1 MPFSIIFAP
10 RSCKIFA
17 DVAKLADASDL
28 GSDAA
33 RHGGSIPFIRTLSA
47 LIVGGSNRIFQII
60 TNKVPL
66 LGAGFMATVTR
77 ENIGL
82 LNDKIIVQVSKEDYI
97 SSFEKSLK
105 GYAKTA
111 SIAGFRKGM
120 VPSGVVKKMYGQSVF
135 ADEVIKSVEKELQ
148 DYVEKEQ
155 LDIFAQPLPLPVEE
169 RMLDMNNPGDYD
181 FAFEIGLRP
190 KIEIN
195 VAEIKVSKFKVK
207 VTDEMISDEIN
218 RLKTRHGKLV
228 DREKISNDEE
238 LINVTFRLS
247 DAEGNL
253 DEKGIEKQNSL
264 LVKYFTADTK
274 ALLMGKEVKN
284 TIVIQLNKAF
294 DEKEREWLLQDLGLD
309 KNSAL
314 DGDKYFNL
322 LITKIGFVEKAE
334 MVEVF
339 YNTVFPGRGI
349 INEEEFKNAVK
360 VDIENHFENQS
371 RNQLQDQIYHHLIDH
386 TNIDFPEGFL
396 KRWIQMGG
404 EKPLT
409 AEDAEVEYPKFANS
423 LKWSLISTKLL
434 EKNEIIVAP
443 EEIKQFALNQVSGY
457 MGIQNFEEAP
467 WLEEYANKMM
477 QDKKFVENT
486 YMQIQTNKLF
496 HQLET
501 EVIITE
507 EEISAEDLA
516 SKMHH
521 HHH

>member
-1 MPFSIIFAP
+1 M
-10 RSCKIFA
+10 
-17 DVAKLADASDL
+17 
-28 GSDAA
+28 
-33 RHGGSIPFIRTLSA
+33 
-47 LIVGGSNRIFQII
+47 
-60 TNKVPL
+60 
-66 LGAGFMATVTR
+66 
-77 ENIGL
+77 
-82 LNDKIIVQVSKEDYI
+82 
-97 SSFEKSLK
+97 
-105 GYAKTA
+105 
-111 SIAGFRKGM
+111 
-120 VPSGVVKKMYGQSVF
+120 
-135 ADEVIKSVEKELQ
+135 
-148 DYVEKEQ
+148 
-155 LDIFAQPLPLPVEE
+155 
-169 RMLDMNNPGDYD
+169 
-181 FAFEIGLRP
+181 
-190 KIEIN
+190 
-195 VAEIKVSKFKVK
+195 
-207 VTDEMISDEIN
+207 
-218 RLKTRHGKLV
+218 
-228 DREKISNDEE
+228 
-238 LINVTFRLS
+238 
-247 DAEGNL
+247 
-253 DEKGIEKQNSL
+253 
-264 LVKYFTADTK
+264 
-274 ALLMGKEVKN
+274 
-284 TIVIQLNKAF
+284 
-294 DEKEREWLLQDLGLD
+294 QDLGLD

-334 MVEVF
+334 MVEEF

-349 INEEEFKNAVK
+349 INEEEFKNGVK

-443 EEIKQFALNQVSGY
+443 DEIKQFALNQVSGY

-496 HQLET
+496 NQLET
-501 EVIITE
+501 EVIIKE